1 MFGGGLVRGLGWIV
15 LSLFPLFLIAQEEKE
30 LYQEFSVEVE
40 ASNRFFFNDAMY
52 PGQEQNYLSF
62 AVQPEYLL
70 EWAEGVH
77 SLKFVGFARLDQHDS
92 RRTHLDVR
100 ELYWQTYNDDI
111 DFSLGFKKVFWGK
124 TESAHLVDI
133 INQTDAVESFDGE
146 AKLGE
151 FMAHLSVINN
161 LGTVELFVMPYFRKR
176 VFPGRKGRL
185 RPGDPSDIVIDSR
198 DFDFESEA
206 GRWRPSFAARLSN
219 YIGPLDFGLSYFNGT
234 GREPIITDFTTF
246 TSIYGLIH
254 QFGVDLQLTTGSLLL
269 KLESIYRANQFQD
282 VFAFVGGF
290 EYTFGNVGGS
300 GLDIGVLGEYLY
312 DDRDDLSLNGLQ
324 SDIFAGVRLGFNDV
338 QDTQFLMGAIYD
350 VHRTTDL
357 YFVEF
362 SRRVGSNWKAVLET
376 RIFENVDPSEF
387 TYFIRDDSFLQ
398 ASVTRYF

>member
-1 MFGGGLVRGLGWIV
+1 MKGLGWIV
-15 LSLFPLFLIAQEEKE
+15 LSLFPLVLMAQDGEEV
-30 LYQEFSVEVE
+30 YQEFSLEIE
-40 ASNRFFFNDAMY
+40 ASNRFFFKDAMY

-62 AVQPEYLL
+62 AVKPEYLL
-70 EWAEGVH
+70 EWSEGVH
-77 SLKFVGFARLDQHDS
+77 SLKFVGFARLDQHDK

-100 ELYWQTYNDDI
+100 ELYWQTYNNDL

-151 FMAHLSVINN
+151 FMAHLSILNN

-185 RPGDPSDIVIDSR
+185 RPGDASDIVIDSR
-198 DFDFESEA
+198 DFDFESDA

-234 GREPIITDFTTF
+234 GREPIITDFAEF
-246 TSIYGLIH
+246 ASIYGLIH
-254 QFGVDLQLTTGSLLL
+254 QFGLDMQLTTGSLLL
-269 KLESIYRANQFQD
+269 KMETVYRANQFQD
-282 VFAFVGGF
+282 VFALVGGF

-300 GLDIGVLGEYLY
+300 GLDLGLLAEFNY
-312 DDRDDLSLNGLQ
+312 DDRDDLSLSGLQ
-324 SDIFAGVRLGFNDV
+324 SDVFTGVRLGFNDV
-338 QDTQFLMGAIYD
+338 QDTQLLMGAIYD
-350 VHRTTDL
+350 VNRTTDL

-387 TYFIRDDSFLQ
+387 TYFIGDDSFLQ
-398 ASVTRYF
+398 ASITRYF